1 MPRVFPLVAAILIV
15 DTAFFAAIVP
25 LLPHYVDGLGLS
37 QTEAGILTAS
47 YAAGTLVGAVPAG
60 MLVGRIG
67 VRRGMLVGLA
77 SLGASSFVFG
87 LAEVPWLLIVAR
99 FVQGLGG
106 ACTWSSAFAWLIG
119 DSPAE
124 RRGEVIGAAIAAAI
138 GGVMLG
144 PVLGAAAVELGEE
157 WVFGSVAIAAAAL
170 STWAIRVPAPGIRTA
185 GLSGLLRARRGPRL
199 LSTLWLVTLPAIFT
213 GAIDVLVPLRLD
225 ELGASA
231 VLIGATFFV
240 AASTEGLLSPYVG
253 RVSDRRG
260 RMIPIRFGLAATALV
275 GILLPLIGELALMV
289 AAAVAIVAAL
299 AMFWAP
305 GFALLSEASE
315 EAGLDAGLGA
325 SLMNLTWAGGMVL
338 GGLLGGGFADFAGDG
353 AAYALLV
360 ASCIVTLG
368 VLLARGE
375 KAAPVEV

>member
-25 LLPHYVDGLGLS
+25 LLPHYVDDLGLS

-47 YAAGTLVGAVPAG
+47 YAAGTLLGAVPAG
-60 MLVGRIG
+60 MLVGRVG

-77 SLGASSFVFG
+77 SLGASSVVFG
-87 LAEVPWLLIVAR
+87 LAQSAGLLIAAR

-106 ACTWSSAFAWLIG
+106 SCTWSASFAWLIG
-119 DSPAE
+119 DSPPE
-124 RRGEVIGAAIAAAI
+124 RRGELIGAAIAAAI

-157 WVFGSVAIAAAAL
+157 WVFSSVAIAAAAL
-170 STWAIRVPAPGIRTA
+170 AFWALRVPAPRIVSA

-199 LSTLWLVTLPAIFT
+199 LSTLWLVTLPALFT
-213 GAIDVLVPLRLD
+213 GAIDVLLPLRLD
-225 ELGASA
+225 ELGAGA
-231 VLIGATFFV
+231 VLIGATFLV
-240 AASTEGLLSPYVG
+240 AASTEGVLSPFIG

-260 RMIPIRFGLAATALV
+260 RLLPIKAGLAATAVV
-275 GILLPLIGELALMV
+275 GALLPLIGELALMV
-289 AAAVAIVAAL
+289 AGAVAIVAAL

-315 EAGLDAGLGA
+315 DAGLDPGLGA

-338 GGLLGGGFADFAGDG
+338 GGAVGGGFADVAGDG

-360 ASCIVTLG
+360 GACVITLG
-368 VLLARGE
+368 FVVSRREQLPAE
-375 KAAPVEV
+375 A